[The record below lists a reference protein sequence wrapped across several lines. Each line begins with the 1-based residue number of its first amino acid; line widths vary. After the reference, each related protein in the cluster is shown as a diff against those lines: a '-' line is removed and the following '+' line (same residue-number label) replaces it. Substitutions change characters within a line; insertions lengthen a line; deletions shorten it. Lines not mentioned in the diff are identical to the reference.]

1 MSAASFPLQ
10 WSGLSHPGKVRTNNE
25 DTFLALA
32 FDAQELRFLGKTGVA
47 DGSEQDFVFAVSD
60 GMGGAKS
67 GEFASKIATERI
79 TKLLPRSFRYRALGM
94 ESGFQDILQELFL
107 RIHQEM
113 QTLARFYEECA
124 GMGCTLSLGWITPE
138 LFYFAHVG
146 DSRIYHLPRHG
157 AMQQITHDHN
167 YVGWLRR
174 QGQITES
181 EARRHPRRHVLQKA
195 LGADHQFVEP
205 QIGVVRYEPGDRFL
219 LCSDGLVDGLWDNRI
234 GALLGSEPLPGV
246 TQKLLD
252 EANANSGKDN
262 VTALVVEMGRAEVK
276 PP

>member
-1 MSAASFPLQ
+1 MNPIPAPLQ
-10 WSGLSHPGKVRTNNE
+10 WSALTHPGKVRMNNE

-32 FDAQELRFLGKTGVA
+32 FNAQELRFLGKTGSSDVA
-47 DGSEQDFVFAVSD
+47 EQDFVFAVSD

-94 ESGFQDILQELFL
+94 DSGFQDILNELFL

-113 QTLARFYEECA
+113 QTLARFYEECV
-124 GMGCTLSLGWITPE
+124 GMGCTLSLGWITPG

-146 DSRIYHLPRHG
+146 DSRIYYLPKHG
-157 AMQQITHDHN
+157 SMQQITHDHN

-174 QGQITES
+174 QGQISEG

-205 QIGVVRYEPGDRFL
+205 QIGVVKYEQGDRFL

-234 GALLGSEPLPGV
+234 SALLSTEALPEI
-246 TQKLLD
+246 TQKLIN
-252 EANANSGKDN
+252 EAIANSGQDN
-262 VTALVVEMGRAEVK
+262 LTALVVEIG
-276 PP
+276 